1 MSELL
6 HNKEKSVQKILV
18 DVGAVVK
25 NHINDL
31 MHRVDEEN
39 KTIQS
44 TIDFLNEM
52 PLVKKLRNELIEAK
66 MEIIR
71 LRKLLDDKDC
81 SIKLETSEVN
91 EGENMTISYDEI
103 NNLVSDKIIEKESKS
118 KIDFLSYLMKQ
129 NDNTEETQNCD
140 GDEDI
145 IEDDCDYDE
154 EEKNMSDSNIS
165 TFHGLTVDTSIKFD
179 LDGAETDKQVA
190 KIIEKTQVQSNDKE
204 DCDAQ
209 KDEDFDEQEDE
220 VSEEEDEVVS
230 EEQEEVVSE
239 EQENE
244 VSEEEDEVVSEEQ
257 EEVVSEEQENEI
269 SEEEDE
275 VVSEEQENEVSEEE
289 EEESSG
295 NQENTSEEEEELEVD
310 EVKINGKLFFTTN
323 EKNGVIFDMD
333 EDGDIG
339 DEIGYFKNG
348 KAFFS

>member
-25 NHINDL
+25 SHINNL

-129 NDNTEETQNCD
+129 NDNTEETQHCD
-140 GDEDI
+140 EEEDI

-154 EEKNMSDSNIS
+154 EEKNMSDSNTS

-179 LDGAETDKQVA
+179 LDGAESDKQVA
-190 KIIEKTQVQSNDKE
+190 KILEETQVQSNDKQ
-204 DCDAQ
+204 DSDAQ

-220 VSEEEDEVVS
+220 VSEEQDEEVSEEQDEEVS

-239 EQENE
+239 EQE
-244 VSEEEDEVVSEEQ
+244 EVV
-257 EEVVSEEQENEI
+257 

-295 NQENTSEEEEELEVD
+295 NQENISEEEEELEVD